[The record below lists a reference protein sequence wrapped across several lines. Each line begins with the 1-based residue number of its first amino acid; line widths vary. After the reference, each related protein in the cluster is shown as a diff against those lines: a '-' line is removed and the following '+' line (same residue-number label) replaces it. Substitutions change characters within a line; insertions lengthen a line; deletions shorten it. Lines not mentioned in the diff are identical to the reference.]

1 MIDEMNGINE
11 SDAWHDAIAVF
22 TEVSASST
30 EATRP
35 NIFRIAGF
43 PDVRRSAAMS
53 LPIFSTL
60 PKGMALRI

>member
-11 SDAWHDAIAVF
+11 SDTWHDAIAVF
-22 TEVSASST
+22 TEVSAS
-30 EATRP
+30 
-35 NIFRIAGF
+35 

>member
-11 SDAWHDAIAVF
+11 SDTWHDAIAVF

-43 PDVRRSAAMS
+43 PLS
-53 LPIFSTL
+53 LIH
-60 PKGMALRI
+60 I